1 MKDAKLGRLR
11 RLDIRRFWEDQDS
24 DFRSW
29 LSQEEN
35 MGLLG
40 ETVGLELEPLARD
53 PAAAATH
60 TELPCRDTVSDRWIV
75 VAADAE
81 ETDDARLGQVLA
93 QAAGLNAGTVIWVSS
108 RFDDAQRAT
117 LDWLNEITD
126 TRFHFFGL
134 EVELWQIEDS
144 PAAPRFNVV
153 AKPNDWVKT
162 LGGKASRLR
171 TGGPAATK
179 QILQLE
185 YWTLFRE
192 RLLRGA
198 GTLRPPKAY
207 PQNSMNFAVG
217 RSNFRLTASISVK
230 GRSLAVALVMDGPD
244 AKAHFHLLLREREEV
259 ERDLGTAELEWRE
272 QTGKRESAVVLQ
284 TGADPA
290 AREGWEEQHG
300 WLLERLEQ
308 FHRVFSPRVRTL
320 DADEYAA
327 P

>member
-60 TELPCRDTVSDRWIV
+60 SELLCRDTVSDRWIV

-81 ETDDARLGQVLA
+81 DTDDARLGQVLA

-153 AKPNDWVKT
+153 AKPNDWTKT
-162 LGGKASRLR
+162 
-171 TGGPAATK
+171 
-179 QILQLE
+179 
-185 YWTLFRE
+185 
-192 RLLRGA
+192 
-198 GTLRPPKAY
+198 
-207 PQNSMNFAVG
+207 
-217 RSNFRLTASISVK
+217 
-230 GRSLAVALVMDGPD
+230 
-244 AKAHFHLLLREREEV
+244 
-259 ERDLGTAELEWRE
+259 LGTAELEWRE

-290 AREGWEEQHG
+290 EREGWEEQHG